1 MKAKQKSAQ
10 NIDEY
15 IAGFPNKVQRILQK
29 IRITIRKSAPSAGE
43 AIKYQIPTFTM
54 NGNLVHFG
62 GFKSHIGF
70 FPTASGVAAF
80 EKELQRYKHAN
91 GSIQFP
97 LDEPMPIDLIT
108 RIVKFRV
115 TQNAEKK
122 KGAKPLRKRDKSGGT
137 K

>member
-1 MKAKQKSAQ
+1 VKASSTEITT
-10 NIDEY
+10 IDEY
-15 IAGFPNKVQRILQK
+15 IREFPAGVRPILEKVRA
-29 IRITIRKSAPSAGE
+29 TIRQAAPE
-43 AIKYQIPTFTM
+43 AIEKISYRVPTFWY

-62 GFKSHIGF
+62 GFKSHVGF

-80 EKELQRYKHAN
+80 EKELQRYKHAK
-91 GSIQFP
+91 GSIQFA